1 MKRLCFLLL
10 LLAAALPACAFKKPA
25 AAPDQGLMTM
35 EGALANRYL
44 RADKPGTVLAR
55 LRIATRAPELTR
67 SGAVNVVL
75 VLDTSGSMEGQPITD
90 ARAAALA
97 MIDTLADG
105 DHLAVVAFG
114 SRVEVLLPA
123 TELDSGNRLTARKSI
138 EAMKAEG
145 TTDLAGG
152 LRKGLE
158 QAQKYLDPHGVNRI
172 VLVGDGVP
180 NDESPIR
187 QLASGAAD
195 QAIPITVL
203 GLGPD
208 YNETLM
214 GAVAQ
219 LSGGQF
225 HYVRE
230 SAEVATF
237 FKSEVLRLKQVYARN
252 AGVDVQPGPGVRIES
267 VVGQPTT
274 MAGNGSVHIALGDI
288 SRTDTR
294 DLVVRVT
301 TDPHRAGASVELF
314 DAVLTFEDA
323 WGDGERVERR
333 VFLGAK
339 ATASDDELT
348 KGRNPDVEDT
358 AATMQAAATT
368 VQAIEMVRNGE
379 SEQARAVL
387 DQAADF
393 ADNDTSGSA
402 PSVQRGNARKL
413 RSLRSS
419 LPTPPP
425 AAPSPAAGMA
435 PPMSPRRSAPSKS
448 SLPPAVREAHDEA
461 MQLLQ

>member
-1 MKRLCFLLL
+1 MKRLCSLLL
-10 LLAAALPACAFKKPA
+10 LIAAALPGCARTRPA
-25 AAPDQGLMTM
+25 DAPSQGLMTM

-44 RADKPGTVLAR
+44 RADKPGTALAR
-55 LRIATRAPELTR
+55 LRIATHAPEATH

-97 MIDTLADG
+97 MVDTLADG

-114 SRVEVLLPA
+114 SSVDVLLPA
-123 TELDSGNRLTARKSI
+123 TELDADNRAKARKSL

-152 LRKGLE
+152 LRQGLA
-158 QAQKYLDPHGVNRI
+158 QAQKYLDPHGINRI

-180 NDESPIR
+180 NDESAVRP
-187 QLASGAAD
+187 LASQAAS
-195 QAIPITVL
+195 QAVPITVL

-230 SAEVATF
+230 SAEVASF

-252 AGVDVQPGPGVRIES
+252 AAVDVTPGPGVRIES
-267 VVGQPTT
+267 VVGLPMSST
-274 MAGNGSVHIALGDI
+274 GNGGVHIALGDI

-294 DLVVRVT
+294 DLVVRVSA
-301 TDPHRAGASVELF
+301 DPHREGASVELF
-314 DAVLTFEDA
+314 DAVLTFDDA
-323 WGDGERVERR
+323 WGEGERVERR

-339 ATASDDELT
+339 ATASDADLA
-348 KGRNPDVEDT
+348 KGRNTDVEDT

-379 SEQARAVL
+379 SDRAREVL
-387 DQAADF
+387 DKAAEL
-393 ADNDTSGSA
+393 ADNDATGSNRD
-402 PSVQRGNARKL
+402 VQRTNARKMRAL
-413 RSLRSS
+413 SGS
-419 LPTPPP
+419 LP
-425 AAPSPAAGMA
+425 APSPAAGMPA
-435 PPMSPRRSAPSKS
+435 PMSQRRPSPPKGA
-448 SLPPAVREAHDEA
+448 LPAAVREAHDEA
-461 MQLLQ
+461 MQHLQ

>member
-1 MKRLCFLLL
+1 MKRLCSLLL
-10 LLAAALPACAFKKPA
+10 LLAAALTACAPTKPA
-25 AAPDQGLMTM
+25 STPAQGLMTM

-44 RADKPGTVLAR
+44 RADQPNTVLAR
-55 LRIATRAPELTR
+55 LRIATHAPEITQ

-90 ARAAALA
+90 ARAAALS
-97 MIDTLADG
+97 MVDTLASG

-114 SRVEVLLPA
+114 SRVDVLLPA
-123 TELDSGNRLTARKSI
+123 TELDAGNRVTARKSI

-152 LRKGLE
+152 LREGLV

-180 NDESPIR
+180 NDEGPIR
-187 QLASGAAD
+187 QLASNAAN

-230 SAEVATF
+230 SAEVAAF

-252 AGVDVQPGPGVRIES
+252 AGVDVLPGPGVRIES
-267 VVGQPTT
+267 IVGQPTT
-274 MAGNGSVHIALGDI
+274 ATGNGGVHIALGDI
-288 SRTDTR
+288 SRADTR
-294 DLVVRVT
+294 DLVVRVSA
-301 TDPHRAGASVELF
+301 DPHREGASVELF
-314 DAVLTFEDA
+314 DAVLTFNDP
-323 WGDGERVERR
+323 WSSGESIERR

-339 ATASDDELT
+339 ATTSDADLA

-379 SEQARAVL
+379 SERARTVL
-387 DQAADF
+387 EQAADL
-393 ADNDTSGSA
+393 ADNDTGGS
-402 PSVQRGNARKL
+402 PRNVQRGNARKL
-413 RSLRSS
+413 RALSNS
-419 LPTPPP
+419 LP
-425 AAPSPAAGMA
+425 APSPAAAMPA
-435 PPMSPRRSAPSKS
+435 PMSPRRPAPSKAA
-448 SLPPAVREAHDEA
+448 LPSAVREAHDEA

>member
-1 MKRLCFLLL
+1 MKRLCSLLL
-10 LLAAALPACAFKKPA
+10 LLAAALPCCAPTKPA
-25 AAPDQGLMTM
+25 AAPSQGLMTM

-44 RADKPGTVLAR
+44 RAGQPTTALAR
-55 LRIATRAPELTR
+55 LRIATHAPELTH
-67 SGAVNVVL
+67 SGPVNVVL

-90 ARAAALA
+90 ARAAALS
-97 MIDTLADG
+97 MVDTLANG

-114 SRVEVLLPA
+114 SRVDVLLPA
-123 TELDSGNRLTARKSI
+123 TELDADNRVKARKSV

-152 LRKGLE
+152 LRQGIE
-158 QAQKYLDPHGVNRI
+158 QAQKYLDPHGINRI

-180 NDESPIR
+180 NDESAVR
-187 QLASGAAD
+187 SLASDAATR
-195 QAIPITVL
+195 AIPITVL

-252 AGVDVQPGPGVRIES
+252 ASVDLLPGPGVHIED

-274 MAGNGSVHIALGDI
+274 TGSNGNVHIALGDI

-294 DLVVRVT
+294 DLVVRVSA
-301 TDPHRAGASVELF
+301 DPHREGASVELF
-314 DAVLTFEDA
+314 DAVLTFDDA
-323 WGDGERVERR
+323 WGDGELVERR

-339 ATASDDELT
+339 ATASDADLA

-358 AATMQAAATT
+358 AATMTTAATT

-379 SEQARAVL
+379 SERARAVL
-387 DQAADF
+387 DQAADL
-393 ADNDTSGSA
+393 ADNDPTGS
-402 PSVQRGNARKL
+402 PRPVQHSNAKKL
-413 RSLRSS
+413 RALSSS
-419 LPTPPP
+419 LPM
-425 AAPSPAAGMA
+425 PSPAAAGMPAPMA
-435 PPMSPRRSAPSKS
+435 PRRPAPMKS

>member
-1 MKRLCFLLL
+1 MKRLCSLLL
-10 LLAAALPACAFKKPA
+10 LVAAALPGCARTKPA
-25 AAPDQGLMTM
+25 AAPSQGLMTM

-44 RADKPGTVLAR
+44 RADKPGTVVAR
-55 LRIATRAPELTR
+55 LRIATHAPEAVR

-75 VLDTSGSMEGQPITD
+75 VMDTSGSMEGQPITD

-97 MIDTLADG
+97 MVDTLADG

-114 SRVEVLLPA
+114 SRVDVLLPA
-123 TELDSGNRLTARKSI
+123 TELDADNRTRARKSL

-152 LRKGLE
+152 LRQGLA

-180 NDESPIR
+180 NDESAIR
-187 QLASGAAD
+187 PLASQAAS

-230 SAEVATF
+230 SVEVASF

-252 AGVDVQPGPGVRIES
+252 AGVDVTPGPGVHIDS
-267 VVGQPTT
+267 VVGLP
-274 MAGNGSVHIALGDI
+274 MSRDGNGGVHIALGDI

-294 DLVVRVT
+294 DLVVRVS
-301 TDPHRAGASVELF
+301 TDPHREGASVELF
-314 DAVLTFEDA
+314 DAVLTFDDA
-323 WGDGERVERR
+323 WSEGERVERR

-339 ATASDDELT
+339 ATASDADLA
-348 KGRNPDVEDT
+348 KGKNTDVEDT

-368 VQAIEMVRNGE
+368 VQAIEMVRNGD
-379 SEQARAVL
+379 SERARAVL
-387 DQAADF
+387 DQAAEQ
-393 ADNDTSGSA
+393 ADNDTTGSNRD
-402 PSVQRGNARKL
+402 VQRSNARKMRAL
-413 RSLRSS
+413 SGS
-419 LPTPPP
+419 LP
-425 AAPSPAAGMA
+425 APSPVVVMPGSLSRRPS
-435 PPMSPRRSAPSKS
+435 PPKSA
-448 SLPPAVREAHDEA
+448 LPAAVREAHDDA
-461 MQLLQ
+461 MQHLQ